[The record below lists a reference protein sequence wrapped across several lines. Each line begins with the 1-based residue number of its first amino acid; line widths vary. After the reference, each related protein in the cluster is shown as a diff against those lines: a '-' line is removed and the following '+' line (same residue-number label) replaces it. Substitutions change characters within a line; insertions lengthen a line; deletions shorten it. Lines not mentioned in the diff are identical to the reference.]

1 MHNNCPSHQR
11 PSDSEPRVRRAWFIT
26 GASHGLG
33 LSLVKQL
40 LVRGDQVAATTRD
53 PQRLSEQVR
62 NDIPVA
68 LIRNF
73 LPLQVDLTD
82 EYAIE
87 QSIALAHK
95 TFGRID
101 VVVNNAGYAPGVSME
116 ELSASEIHQCFAINT
131 TASMTVMYKALPY
144 LRQQQSGYILNIS
157 SMAACMAAT
166 DSCLYAAT
174 KYATLGLSELLK
186 EEAHRSNVSI
196 TVLAPV
202 AFQPRLHARDYD
214 MWENIR
220 DSNQAATNLI
230 LLAEQTTPP
239 PILLVGDSHITTHR
253 KEADDTSLRL
263 HNSIK

>member
-1 MHNNCPSHQR
+1 MQMHNNCPSHQTSTR
-11 PSDSEPRVRRAWFIT
+11 KRVWFIT
-26 GASHGLG
+26 GASRGLG

-40 LVRGDQVAATTRD
+40 LVRGDQVAATTRH
-53 PQRLSEQVR
+53 PQRLSEQIH
-62 NDIPVA
+62 NAIPTA

-73 LPLQVDLTD
+73 LALQVDLTD

-87 QSIALAHK
+87 QSIVLAHK

-101 VVVNNAGYAPGVSME
+101 VVVNNAGYAPEGSME

-157 SMAACMAAT
+157 AMAACAAAT

-186 EEAHRSNVSI
+186 EEAHRSNIFI
-196 TVLAPV
+196 TVLAPA
-202 AFQPRLHARDYD
+202 AFQHRLHARDYD

-220 DSNQAATNLI
+220 DSDQAATNLI
-230 LLAEQTTPP
+230 LLAEQAAPP
-239 PILLVGDSHITTHR
+239 PILLVGDNHIITHQ
-253 KEADDTSLRL
+253 KEADNEVQFIR
-263 HNSIK
+263 